1 MILEEFDKS
10 TTAILNPEDF
20 SPKIDGFPKTVVGFF
35 SKDIMDE
42 IVEKYQAKII
52 YEILDANATYPV
64 YEIEFENTKIA
75 VTMALVGAPA
85 CVGNFEEVIACGV
98 ENLLLVG
105 SCGRLTSDIDHF
117 SIVLPTSA
125 IRDEGTSYHYL
136 PSSDEVQ
143 LDEDAIKSVEK
154 VLQKLKISYAK
165 GKTWTTDA
173 IFRETRAKTNKRIEQ
188 GAIVVDMEC
197 SAMAAL
203 AKFRKVKF
211 AQIFYAADT
220 LAEEVYDIKL
230 LDVHKDK
237 KSTIIPIALKCAK
250 EFAKRR

>member
-20 SPKIDGFPKTVVGFF
+20 SPKIKGFPKTAVGFF

-42 IVEKYQAKII
+42 IVQSYDAKII
-52 YEILDANATYPV
+52 YYTETDNALYPV
-64 YEIEFENTKIA
+64 YELEFENTKIA
-75 VTMALVGAPA
+75 VTMALVGASR
-85 CVGNFEEVIACGV
+85 CVLTFEELISCGV

-105 SCGRLTSDIDHF
+105 SCGRLTNGLDHF
-117 SIVLPTSA
+117 SIVLPTEA

-136 PSSDEVQ
+136 PASDEVQ
-143 LDEDAIKSVEK
+143 LDEDAIKCVEK
-154 VLQKLKISYAK
+154 VLNNMDVSYVK

-173 IFRETRAKTNKRIEQ
+173 MFRETRAKTERRIEQ

-230 LDVHKDK
+230 LSVQKDK
-237 KSTIIPIALKCAK
+237 KSAIIPIALTCAK
-250 EFAKRR
+250 ELNRRR